1 MFFNQRSYARIRE
14 GLLSHR
20 SGKSRFADSPT
31 LNLDIDV
38 NVKQLIYI
46 ETMVASHLT
55 IKELTDAVGGG
66 CTPRMVRH
74 YHKLG
79 LLPPAVRSQSN
90 YRLYT
95 QQDVQQ
101 LRRIVALK
109 QQGFQLS
116 HIRQLLKTNPEA
128 DSKTLTT
135 QLQQQYQSVMQQ
147 LGRLRQTAAALE
159 RVLGRDRSCQTL
171 QAEALAHLKAARVE
185 TQDGLGQLEKLWE
198 NWDAATSAH
207 PETFQ
212 ESLQQLLPDLSER
225 SEIEADLLSKLVLAC
240 GDVSLV
246 QFVRL
251 SAGAIAA
258 ARNALRAGCHIVADV
273 PVVVAA
279 LDQPRLTHLGCS
291 VQTLIADPHITSAA
305 EAEQAFWH
313 QCQWKQ
319 QLQQLPLGCVL
330 VVGYAPSV
338 LMAACDAV
346 ESDELQPALIIGMP
360 IGFSHAP
367 AAKRRLMRLGIPIIT
382 TDGTLGGGLLAAVA
396 LNALVESLIE
406 KPDCHCY
413 LTQRNPN

>member
-1 MFFNQRSYARIRE
+1 
-14 GLLSHR
+14 
-20 SGKSRFADSPT
+20 
-31 LNLDIDV
+31 
-38 NVKQLIYI
+38 
-46 ETMVASHLT
+46 MVILAGEYLT

-79 LLPPAVRSQSN
+79 LLPQPARSHSN

-101 LRRIVALK
+101 LRRIVLLK

-116 HIRQLLKTNPEA
+116 HIRQLLENSATQAN
-128 DSKTLTT
+128 SLTGLH
-135 QLQQQYQSVMQQ
+135 QHYQSVMQQ
-147 LGRLRQTAAALE
+147 LARLRQTAAALE
-159 RVLGRDRSCQTL
+159 GLLGRDRSCQNL
-171 QAEALAHLKAARVE
+171 QEHAIAQLRRLEAE

-198 NWDAATSAH
+198 NWDAATVAH
-207 PETFQ
+207 PEEFE
-212 ESLQQLLPDLSER
+212 ESLQQLLPDLSDR
-225 SEIEADLLSKLVLAC
+225 SEIEVDLLSKLVLAC

-246 QFVRL
+246 NFVQL
-251 SAGAIAA
+251 SKDAIATS
-258 ARNALRAGCHIVADV
+258 RNALSASCEIIGDV
-273 PVVVAA
+273 PPVVAA
-279 LDQPRLTHLGCS
+279 LDRSRLAHLGCS
-291 VQTLIADPHITSAA
+291 VKVLIADPHITSAA

-319 QLQQLPLGCVL
+319 QLQHLPNDCIL
-330 VVGYAPSV
+330 VVGYAPSI

-346 ESDELQPALIIGMP
+346 ESGQLQPALIIGMP

-367 AAKRRLMRLGIPIIT
+367 AAKRRLMRSGVPFIT
-382 TDGTLGGGLLAAVA
+382 TLGTMGGGLLAAQA

-413 LTQRNPN
+413 LTQK